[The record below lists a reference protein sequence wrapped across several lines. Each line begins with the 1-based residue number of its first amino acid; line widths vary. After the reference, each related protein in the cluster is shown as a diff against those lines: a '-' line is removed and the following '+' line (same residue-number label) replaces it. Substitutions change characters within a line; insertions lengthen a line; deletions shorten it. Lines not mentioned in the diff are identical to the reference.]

1 MAVKDMFENLKKSL
15 DEKRE
20 EMYYERD
27 ARFLR
32 REAKKISAL
41 KSDKEFQDGI
51 LFPNLAYYIDF
62 NELSKERTLMVLH
75 TCPKA
80 IMNIDH
86 PDKDMQ
92 MEAVTRE
99 GYAIAFIED
108 PDKEVQVA
116 AVTHS
121 PEALFDIKDPCREA
135 CLAAVSRN
143 GMLVR
148 RIPEEKLDKE
158 MILTAIRQ
166 NPGAILELEKRGIK
180 TDRDMW
186 MTALRRD
193 GSLIEKYNIDALK
206 AAYLQKSAKEEM
218 AKPLPDKELQIV
230 AVRSSRMAVKYIDNP
245 DFDVLME
252 AVTADPRSVMYMKEP
267 LPKKVLE
274 TAEKDIMENP
284 FSYTSGFS
292 DREFFFKTSE
302 HPDLTSMVERSLEMA
317 CIELERHGLSYA
329 DEKICVWC
337 CGKGIDIEPSGKD
350 EAVVYFNNKKLN
362 ENAHNMMPGSVFTGQ
377 RAEMYF
383 FKKEKDNTISLYQIV
398 NEKTSPKGPYKAN
411 VIGTGMTMGEAFRLL
426 EDRLPPVRNMEEAE
440 RRKDIVTAVEEDMSS
455 IGPKDRNIAK

>member
-75 TCPKA
+75 ACPKA

-166 NPGAILELEKRGIK
+166 DPRAILELEKRGIK

-186 MTALRRD
+186 MTALRGD

-206 AAYLQKSAKEEM
+206 AAYLQKSAEEEI
-218 AKPLPDKELQIV
+218 AKLLPDKEMQLA
-230 AVRSSRMAVKYIDNP
+230 AVRSSREAVKYIKDP
-245 DFDVLME
+245 DPDVLME
-252 AVTADPRSVMYMKEP
+252 AVTADPHSIMYMKEP
-267 LPKKVLE
+267 VPKEVLE
-274 TAEKDIMENP
+274 IVEKDIIENP
-284 FSYTSGFS
+284 FEYTGGFS
-292 DREFFFKTSE
+292 DRDFFFNAHE
-302 HPDLTSMVERSLEMA
+302 HPELAAIVEKGLDEV
-317 CIELERHGLSYA
+317 CEEFGEKGLSYI

-337 CGKGIDIEPSGKD
+337 EGKGVDIEPSGKD
-350 EAVVYFNNKKLN
+350 EAVVYFNGRKLR
-362 ENAHNMMPGSVFTGQ
+362 ENAHNMMPGHAFSGQ
-377 RAEMYF
+377 EAEMYF
-383 FKKEKDNTISLYQIV
+383 FKKGEDNTVSLYQIV
-398 NEKTSPKGPYKAN
+398 NEKTSPEGPYKAN
-411 VIGTGMTMGEAFRLL
+411 VIGTGLTMSEAFRLL
-426 EDRLPPVRNMEEAE
+426 EDRLPPVRSMEEAE
-440 RRKDIVTAVEEDMSS
+440 RRKEIVTAVEEDMSG
-455 IGPKDRNIAK
+455 IGPKDKNIAK

>member
-1 MAVKDMFENLKKSL
+1 MAVKDMLKNLKKSL

-20 EMYYERD
+20 ERLYEKD

-32 REAKKISAL
+32 REAKRVSAL

-51 LFPNLAYYIDF
+51 LLPGLAYYIDF
-62 NELSKERTLMVLH
+62 NGLSKDRTLMVLH
-75 TCPKA
+75 VCPDA

-92 MEAVTRE
+92 MKAVTRD
-99 GYAIAFIED
+99 GYAISFIEN
-108 PDKEVQVA
+108 PDESVQIA
-116 AVTHS
+116 AVTRS
-121 PEALFDIKDPCREA
+121 PEALFNIKDPCREA
-135 CLAAVSRN
+135 CLAAVSKN
-143 GMLVR
+143 GMLIG

-158 MILTAIRQ
+158 MILAAIRQ
-166 NPGAILELEKRGIK
+166 DPRAILELEGRKIK
-180 TDRDMW
+180 PDRDMW
-186 MTALRRD
+186 MAALRGD
-193 GSLIEKYNIDALK
+193 GTLIEDYNSK
-206 AAYLQKSAKEEM
+206 VT

-230 AVRSSRMAVKYIDNP
+230 AVRSSRMAVKYIDDP

-284 FSYTSGFS
+284 FAYTGGFS
-292 DREFFFKTSE
+292 DRDFFFKTSE
-302 HPDLTSMVERSLEMA
+302 HPDLTSMVERGLEKA
-317 CIELERHGLSYA
+317 CEEFEKQGLSYA

-362 ENAHNMMPGSVFTGQ
+362 ENAHNMMPGSVSTGQ
-377 RAEMYF
+377 KAEMYF
-383 FKKEKDNTISLYQIV
+383 FKKEKDNTISLCQIV
-398 NEKTSPKGPYKAN
+398 NEKTSPEGPYKAS

-440 RRKDIVTAVEEDMSS
+440 RRRDIVTAVEEDMSS
-455 IGPKDRNIAK
+455 IGPKNKDIAK